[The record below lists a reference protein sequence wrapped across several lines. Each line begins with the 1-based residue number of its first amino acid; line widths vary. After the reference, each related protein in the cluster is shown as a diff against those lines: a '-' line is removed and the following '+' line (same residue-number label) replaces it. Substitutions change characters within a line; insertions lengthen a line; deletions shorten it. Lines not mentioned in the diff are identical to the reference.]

1 MNRNLDLKSHLLLFV
16 LIAGSCLS
24 GHGADNLRATENLTP
39 LDQYVAAPDDN
50 FRFELKHT
58 HQGKGWKGHVL
69 HMVSQSW
76 LTPDKVDRTL
86 WEHWLVILVP
96 DKPAHKTGLLLIGG
110 GDNDGSMP
118 RGADANLRR
127 IVRETGTV
135 AAQIHQVPNQPLVF
149 ADDGR
154 KRSEDAIIAYNW
166 DKYLRTGDPTWITR
180 LPMTKSAV
188 RAMDAV
194 QAFCAGNEGGNVTVE
209 NFVVAGASK
218 RGWTTWTTAA
228 VDKRVIGCVPIVI
241 DLLNLTPSFIHHYEV
256 YGFWAPAI
264 DDYVDAGIMDW
275 LGSPEWA
282 AMLAINDPYTYR
294 DRLATI
300 PRLVMNGAGDQ
311 FFLNDSWQFYWND
324 LKGPKYLRYAPN
336 SGHGMD
342 SADAPG
348 TVTAFYKSILE
359 GVPLPE
365 YEWTFVDAETVRVT
379 AKTKPAVVKL
389 WQATNPERR
398 DFRLDVVGPIW
409 TETVLE
415 PEADGSYLGKVA
427 KAEKGY
433 TAYLVELTFPG
444 PGKDPL
450 ILTTPTRITPDVK
463 EHKFEMKTEWPDGFL
478 SGKKA
483 LQN

>member
-1 MNRNLDLKSHLLLFV
+1 MIGNMSLRCRVLLVALLLS
-16 LIAGSCLS
+16 AGFSCY
-24 GHGADNLRATENLTP
+24 AENNLRATENLTP
-39 LDQYVAAPDDN
+39 LDEYVAAPDDN
-50 FRFELKHT
+50 FRFELVHT

-86 WEHWLVILVP
+86 WEHWLVIMVP
-96 DKPAHKTGLLLIGG
+96 DKPAHETAMLLIGG
-110 GDNDGSMP
+110 GNNGGEMP

-127 IVRETGTV
+127 IVQETNTV

-154 KRSEDAIIAYNW
+154 RRVEDAIIAHNW
-166 DKYLRTGDPTWITR
+166 DKFLRTGDPMWITR
-180 LPMTKSAV
+180 LPMTKSVV
-188 RAMDAV
+188 RAMDAI
-194 QAFCAGNEGGNVTVE
+194 QAFCASEEGGKTKVE

-228 VDKRVIGCVPIVI
+228 VDKRVIACVPIVI
-241 DLLNLTPSFIHHYEV
+241 DLLNLTPSFLHHYAV

-264 DDYVDAGIMDW
+264 DDYVDSGIMQW
-275 LGSPEWA
+275 IGSPEWT

-294 DRLATI
+294 DRLTNV
-300 PRLVMNGAGDQ
+300 PRLIMNGAGDQ
-311 FFLNDSWQFYWND
+311 FFVNDSWQFYWDD

-342 SADAPG
+342 KADAPA
-348 TVTAFYKSILE
+348 TVTAFYKSIVE
-359 GVPLPE
+359 GKPLPE
-365 YEWTFVDAETVRVT
+365 YEWSFVDGETVRVV
-379 AKTKPAVVKL
+379 AKTKPSVVKL
-389 WQATNPERR
+389 WQATNPEKR
-398 DFRLDVVGPIW
+398 DFRLDVTGPIW

-415 PEADGSYLGKVA
+415 PQADGSYIGNVA
-427 KAEKGY
+427 KPEKGY

-450 ILTTPTRITPDVK
+450 ILTTPTRITPDVT
-463 EHKFEMKTEWPDGFL
+463 EHKFEMKTEFPNGFL
-478 SGKKA
+478 STKKA
-483 LQN
+483 Q